1 MMTNKASDNS
11 LKGEDYIVIFIV
23 FFISIILFVYGLL
36 YNIYNCFENLI
47 FKEAVI
53 ETNSDKNIFNEDI
66 HLKDLHKTILL
77 NTSKFNELIKKYL
90 NIVNNK
96 QTDTELIS
104 NLKKME
110 TITEAIIKEI
120 ERDESMIEPK
130 LRLARD
136 FINYYQSKS
145 IYFLDSLCNLI
156 SSGVKN
162 SKFEN
167 TIRSI
172 TKTLYDFGNEYEKQ
186 YCKIMEIEI
195 AKIEAQIKIHEM
207 NSQ

>member
-1 MMTNKASDNS
+1 MN
-11 LKGEDYIVIFIV
+11 V
-23 FFISIILFVYGLL
+23 FFLSCLLFLILMSISIAQALEGQEEEEKNTVNKNTSKEDEDNYFVEL
-36 YNIYNCFENLI
+36 Y
-47 FKEAVI
+47 
-53 ETNSDKNIFNEDI
+53 
-66 HLKDLHKTILL
+66 KTMII
-77 NTSKFNELIKKYL
+77 NTSKFNKLIKKYQT
-90 NIVNNK
+90 ISYEP
-96 QTDTELIS
+96 TDTELIS
-104 NLKKME
+104 NLKKMK
-110 TITEAIIKEI
+110 TITKAIIKEI